1 MALPGRYPILV
12 GLSRVALAWEH
23 LWPRMWPVVGVVG
36 AFLAVA
42 FTDVLPVLTAWL
54 HVLILVLFLA
64 ALTAAVVAL
73 VRRYRPAAPEAARH
87 RLEHR
92 NHLAHR
98 PLTALA
104 DRLAGG
110 RDDAQATALWTAH
123 RQRMAAAVKNLR
135 VGVPEPGLAR
145 HDPLGLRAIVLLLLV
160 VSLAA
165 GWDDPLDRLGRALTP
180 HLFGGD
186 SGPVRLEVWI
196 TPPTYTGQAPI
207 FLAAGQASEVTSNA
221 ELGAPSSVTGG
232 PGEGS
237 PLAVPIGSAVLAQVG
252 GAELPPVLVIG
263 ETRVEFQPITE
274 SGDSGRAHRAET
286 EVTEGDRLTI
296 LDGEETVAAW
306 PLRIVPDSAPVA
318 DFAAPPS
325 RTQRSHLRI
334 DYLAQDDYGLAE
346 VDAVI
351 RRAEGDPSGAG
362 KGEENDEGKGEESD
376 EGKDEPTLRLSL
388 PLSDRGAPEIRGR
401 TIRNLTAH
409 PWAGLPVL
417 VHLVATDGRGQK
429 GESDAFAM
437 VMPERI
443 FNHPVA
449 RAIIEQRKRL
459 ATPLPAVRR
468 VVALGLAEIAG
479 RPLFYHDDTVVFL
492 ALSVATSRLI
502 HDRTD
507 SATGSVQR
515 LLWDTALRIEDGE
528 VSLAERDLLAAQDRL
543 MNALKQ
549 GGLEEEIERLMDEL
563 QQELEKYM
571 AALREQM
578 EKMGRVDMNLPSSSR
593 IFAQDDL
600 RRMIE
605 RARDLARA
613 GSRDAARQILSQLRQ
628 LLESMRAGMYGAP
641 EAEDANRA
649 KELLDGLR
657 SLTERQQELLDR
669 SFRRLREQESL
680 GRQGRMSRDGQG
692 QQRGGRGQGKRGDG
706 EGAGMQNE
714 LRRVLG
720 NLMLGIDEFL
730 GEMPRPLGEA
740 EDAMRSAGRALG
752 DGLLDEAVPLQG
764 RAIDALRRATEGVA
778 ERMARRLGGL
788 AGMTPGQRGRR
799 PSRGRDPFGRSSGGA
814 YGAAVDGP
822 GNIPEE
828 MEMRRAHDILRELHK
843 RAGDLDRSRIELD
856 YIDRLLRRF

>member
-1 MALPGRYPILV
+1 MMAPPGRFPFLI
-12 GLSRVALAWEH
+12 GLSRIALAWENIWPR
-23 LWPRMWPVVGVVG
+23 LWPLVGVVG
-36 AFLAVA
+36 VFLAVA
-42 FTDVLPVLTAWL
+42 FADLLPALPAWL
-54 HVLILVLFLA
+54 HVLVLVLFL
-64 ALTAAVVAL
+64 VAL
-73 VRRYRPAAPEAARH
+73 MAAATFLRRYRPAEPSVARH
-87 RLEHR
+87 RLER
-92 NHLAHR
+92 NNHLAHR

-104 DRLAGG
+104 DRLASG
-110 RDDAQATALWTAH
+110 RDDAHATALWQAH
-123 RQRMAAAVKNLR
+123 RQRMAMAVKSLR
-135 VGVPEPGLAR
+135 VGMPAPGLAR
-145 HDPLGLRAIVLLLLV
+145 HDPRGLRAVVLLVLV

-165 GWDDPLDRLGRALTP
+165 GWNDPLDRLGRALTP
-180 HLFGGD
+180 HLFGGA
-186 SGPVRLEVWI
+186 SGPVRIEVWI
-196 TPPTYTGQAPI
+196 TPPAYTGRAPI
-207 FLAAGQASEVTSNA
+207 FLVAGQTPEGIRIAKSGA
-221 ELGAPSSVTGG
+221 APSVEGESGENG
-232 PGEGS
+232 PI
-237 PLAVPIGSAVLAQVG
+237 AVPIGSAVLAQAG
-252 GAELPPVLVIG
+252 GAEVSPVLVVG
-263 ETRVEFQPITE
+263 DRRVEFQPITE
-274 SGDSGRAHRAET
+274 GGDGARTHRAET
-286 EVTEGDRLTI
+286 EVADGDRLTV
-296 LDGEETVAAW
+296 LDGEDILAAW
-306 PLRIVPDSAPVA
+306 PLRVVPDSAPVA
-318 DFAAPPS
+318 DFAAPPG

-334 DYLAQDDYGLAE
+334 DYLAQDDYGLVE
-346 VDAVI
+346 VDALI
-351 RRAEGDPSGAG
+351 RRAEEDRP
-362 KGEENDEGKGEESD
+362 GEAAN
-376 EGKDEPTLRLSL
+376 EGKDEETLRLSL

-409 PWAGLPVL
+409 PWAGLSVL

-459 ATPLPAVRR
+459 ATPLSAVRR

-479 RPLFYHDDTVVFL
+479 RPLFYHDDSVVFL

-502 HDRTD
+502 HDQTD
-507 SATGSVQR
+507 GAIGSVQR
-515 LLWDTALRIEDGE
+515 LLWDIALRIEDGE
-528 VSLAERDLLAAQDRL
+528 ISLAERDLRAAQDRL
-543 MNALKQ
+543 MDALKQ
-549 GGLEEEIERLMDEL
+549 GALEEEIERLMDEL

-578 EKMGRVDMNLPSSSR
+578 EKMGRADMNLPSSSR
-593 IFAQDDL
+593 MFAQDDL

-613 GSRDAARQILSQLRQ
+613 GSRDAARQLLSQLRQ
-628 LLESMRAGMYGAP
+628 LLESMRAGMHGAP

-669 SFRRLREQESL
+669 SFRQLQEQEAL
-680 GRQGRMSRDGQG
+680 GQQGRMPRDGQG
-692 QQRGGRGQGKRGDG
+692 QRQGGQGQGKQGDG
-706 EGAGMQNE
+706 EGAGMQND
-714 LRRVLG
+714 LRRDLG

-764 RAIDALRRATEGVA
+764 RAVDALRRATEGVA

-788 AGMTPGQRGRR
+788 AGMTPGERGRR
-799 PSRGRDPFGRSSGGA
+799 PSQGRDPFGRSSGGA

-822 GNIPEE
+822 GNIPDE

-843 RAGDLDRSRIELD
+843 RAGDLDRPRIELD